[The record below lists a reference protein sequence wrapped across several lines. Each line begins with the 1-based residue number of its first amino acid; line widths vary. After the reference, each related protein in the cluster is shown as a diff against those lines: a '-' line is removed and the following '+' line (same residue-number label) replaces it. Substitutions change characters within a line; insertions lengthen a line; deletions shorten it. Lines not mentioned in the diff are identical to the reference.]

1 MTYGPLD
8 LAGYSLIGTKP
19 ADSPATIGGS
29 FRPFGGSAVSHEI
42 SLIALLAIGLTLA
55 FLGGFVAVRLRLP
68 VLVGYL
74 LAGVAI
80 GPFTPGFVGDPHL
93 AQQLAEIGVILLMF
107 GVGMHFSIRDLWAVR
122 RLALPG
128 AIAQI
133 VAATAMGDVVATL
146 WGWTLGAGLVF
157 GLALSVASTVVLLK
171 ALEARNRL
179 DTSDG
184 RIAVG
189 WLIVEDLVTVLA
201 LVLLPVLAGQAAEK
215 GNLWTTLGLTLGKV
229 AAFIA
234 LMLVVGTRV
243 FPWLLKRVESTG
255 ARELF
260 TLAVVA
266 LALGIAFG
274 SYKLFGVSFALGAF
288 FAGVVVKESD
298 ASHRAEKELKPLEDV
313 FAVLFFVAVGMLFDP
328 AVLVRQP
335 LRVLEVVAIIVVGK
349 SLAAFG
355 IVLVLRSTQRTALTV
370 SAALAQIGE
379 FSFIMAALGVA
390 LGLLPLEGQSL
401 IVAGALLSITLN
413 PLVFYGMEK
422 WSSRKRSGDTSEPT
436 KPVPEKATPPPPG
449 D

>member
-1 MTYGPLD
+1 M
-8 LAGYSLIGTKP
+8 
-19 ADSPATIGGS
+19 
-29 FRPFGGSAVSHEI
+29 SHEI

-107 GVGMHFSIRDLWAVR
+107 GVGMHFAIRDLWAVR

-133 VAATAMGDVVATL
+133 VAATAMGDVVAIL
-146 WGWTLGAGLVF
+146 WGWTFGAGLVF

-201 LVLLPVLAGQAAEK
+201 LVLLPVLAGPLGGQAAGGA

-234 LMLVVGTRV
+234 LMLVVGTRL

-288 FAGVVVKESD
+288 FAGMVVNESD

-328 AVLVRQP
+328 TVLVRQP

-355 IVLVLRSTQRTALTV
+355 IVLVLRSSQRTALTV

-379 FSFIMAALGVA
+379 FSFILAALGVG

-422 WSSRKRSGDTSEPT
+422 WSSRKRLDDTPQPSNE
-436 KPVPEKATPPPPG
+436 VQRDQCHGRAG
-449 D
+449 SR